1 MKIALCLEYPIDQ
14 RGGTEVLV
22 SELIKGLGDRH
33 EILLVSPDDAA
44 SLAKSPVAPFVK
56 EHISFAPVW
65 NSTSR
70 ARGLAEKIARAKPH
84 IVHFHFGGNYG
95 WGNRAFWNC
104 PIFYFQKSGVP
115 VISTNHGAFS
125 ILEGY
130 CWEKRVTALKLALL
144 PPAWLSKQIVLAH
157 LRCEV
162 AVSQND
168 FRNLRRWY
176 PIFQE
181 KFRWIYHSRLHGTPP
196 PENPNRKKTILC
208 AGTIGSRKGQ
218 PLLAEAFARV
228 AKKFQDWQLVFV
240 GRYDDNDS
248 LEKIREIIAREK
260 LEDQIQLLGSRS
272 DDELSGWLRQS
283 AIFAMPS
290 VYEGLGLALQEAQF
304 YGCACVATH
313 CGGTADLIEDGDN
326 GFLVPVGRSAPL
338 ADALEKLMGDEKLR
352 GRFGRRAPQS
362 VLEKN
367 MTAGKMVQAYEQ
379 LYAESLNRPAHQPS
393 LSPTK

>member
-22 SELIKGLGDRH
+22 SELIKGLGGRH

-65 NSTSR
+65 NSISR
-70 ARGLAEKIARAKPH
+70 ARGLAEKIKQAGPD

-104 PIFYFQKSGVP
+104 PIFYFSKSGAP

-125 ILEGY
+125 ILDGY
-130 CWEKRVTALKLALL
+130 CWEKRSPIMKLALL
-144 PPAWLSKQIVLAH
+144 PPAWLSKQIILAH

-168 FRNLRRWY
+168 FHNLRRWY
-176 PIFQE
+176 PGFQN

-196 PENPNRKKTILC
+196 PENLDRKKTILC
-208 AGTIGSRKGQ
+208 AGTIGPRKGQ
-218 PLLAEAFARV
+218 PLLAEAFSRV
-228 AKKFQDWQLVFV
+228 AKKFPDWQLVFI
-240 GRYDDNDS
+240 GRGDDNDS
-248 LEKIREIIAREK
+248 LRRMHEIIAREK
-260 LEDQIQLLGSRS
+260 LESQVQMLGSRS
-272 DDELSGWLRQS
+272 DDELRDWLRQS

-290 VYEGLGLALQEAQF
+290 VYEGLGLSLQEAQF
-304 YGCACVATH
+304 YGCACVATR

-326 GFLVPVGRSAPL
+326 GFLVPVGEPVPL

-352 GRFGRRAPQS
+352 GRFSRRAPQS

-367 MTAGKMVQAYEQ
+367 MTAGKMAETYEK
-379 LYAESLNRPAHQPS
+379 LYMEILNIS
-393 LSPTK
+393 K

>member
-22 SELIKGLGDRH
+22 SELIKGLGARH
-33 EILLVSPDDAA
+33 EILLVSPDNAA

-56 EHISFAPVW
+56 EHISFAPAW
-65 NSTSR
+65 NSISR
-70 ARGLAEKIARAKPH
+70 ARGLAEKIARAKPD

-125 ILEGY
+125 ILDGY
-130 CWEKRVTALKLALL
+130 CWEKRPAALKLALL

-168 FRNLRRWY
+168 FHNLRRWY
-176 PIFQE
+176 PLYKE

-196 PENPNRKKTILC
+196 PENSGREKTILC
-208 AGTIGSRKGQ
+208 AGTIGPRKGQ

-228 AKKFQDWQLVFV
+228 AKKFPDWQLVFI
-240 GRYDDNDS
+240 GRSGDTDS
-248 LEKIREIIAREK
+248 LAQIQRTVAREK
-260 LEDQIQLLGSRS
+260 IENQVRLLGARS
-272 DDELSGWLRQS
+272 DDELRGWLQQS

-304 YGCACVATH
+304 YGCACVATR

-326 GFLVPVGRSAPL
+326 GFLVPTGQPAPL

-352 GRFGRRAPQS
+352 GRFSRRAPQS
-362 VLEKN
+362 VLGKE
-367 MTAGKMVQAYEQ
+367 MTADKMVGKYEK
-379 LYAESLNRPAHQPS
+379 LYAEIVA
-393 LSPTK
+393 